1 MRRLILTA
9 ALVLLPACA
18 AGAATPPASIVE
30 EARQTIYANLTE
42 GSTPEEIKEMP
53 AWMLQ
58 TSPKMFSRIDING
71 DKLADWRVS
80 YEGAPTASYFCGT
93 GGCRNIL
100 YLGQADGT
108 VRKVFQNSGGNYR
121 FSGPKSAR
129 KLEVNLHGSACGS
142 FGADECLRAWRWD
155 TASNAYVEIPN
166 SKGLALL
173 ASGSI
178 PALQPEL
185 KDAPAEIKAEV
196 AAREAA
202 CKAFGA
208 EKFDAIQI
216 STIPDVNG
224 DGLREWTVGM
234 PYPDCGYEKD
244 DPPAG
249 KLSFFLS
256 DGGAFVKAFEQEESW
271 NLDIGSTPAR
281 IQQVLDSEDCGLG
294 EKPCPTRTLVW
305 DPASKTLKPAT

>member
-30 EARQTIYANLTE
+30 EARQTIYDDVTDGA
-42 GSTPEEIKEMP
+42 TPEEIKEMP
-53 AWMLQ
+53 AWMLK
-58 TSPKMFSRIDING
+58 TDPKMFSKVDLNG
-71 DKLADWRVS
+71 DKLADWRVN
-80 YEGAPTASYFCGT
+80 YENAPNASHFCGT

-100 YLGQADGT
+100 YVGEADGT
-108 VRKVFQNSGGNYR
+108 VRKVFQNSGGDYK
-121 FSGPKSAR
+121 FTGPRSAR

-155 TASNAYVEIPN
+155 GATGAYVETPN

-173 ASGSI
+173 VSGSI

-185 KDAPAEIKAEV
+185 KDAPAEVKAEV

-208 EKFDAIQI
+208 QNIDGILI
-216 STIPDVNG
+216 STLPDVNG
-224 DGLREWTVGM
+224 DGRRDWTVGSS
-234 PYPDCGYEKD
+234 YPDCGYEIEN
-244 DPPAG
+244 PPAG
-249 KLSFFLS
+249 KLAFFVS
-256 DGGAFVKAFEQEESW
+256 DGPAFVKAFEQQDAGW
-271 NLDIGSTPAR
+271 NLDIARSPAT
-281 IQQVLDSEDCGLG
+281 IQLVEPGEDCGLG
-294 EKPCPTRTLVW
+294 EKPCPTRPLTW
-305 DPASKTLKPAT
+305 DPASKSLKP